1 MLTAFHSLDPRAW
14 SVATRSAPLTIQVV
28 FGVVIIV
35 HWLLGNQ
42 SPLVAV
48 VLTVAVAVLA
58 CGVPVARKSATV
70 CGIGLG
76 LAGSGAVTLVGG
88 VGYAYWIF

>member
-1 MLTAFHSLDPRAW
+1 MLTPFRSLDPRAW

-28 FGVVIIV
+28 FVAVIIA

-48 VLTVAVAVLA
+48 VLTVAMAMLVGGVL
-58 CGVPVARKSATV
+58 VARTSAMV

-76 LAGSGAVTLVGG
+76 LAGSAAVTLVGG
-88 VGYAYWIF
+88 VGYVYWIF